1 MKLSREESQAL
12 AFIAAMILVSA
23 AARLASRPGPVE
35 IHGDEVSIAE
45 LQESSLALMTPRDA
59 RATAAGMGWVNV
71 NSATERDFAQVPKVG
86 AALAAAIVAHRQATG
101 RIAGLDDLLRVPGMK
116 KAALEALADVAS
128 FGTWDDPT
136 RLTPPLGSAAL
147 QEPQKPRARA
157 TRPPAGGEA
166 GRPTGTTG
174 RSSSA
179 GRAPAGGGAPSVRAG
194 TPTVV
199 RRRSG
204 AGATPSAIALIPIND
219 ASSVELQR
227 LPGVGPALAQRIIDH
242 RQQHGAFRTAADLD
256 AVKGIGPALLA
267 KIAPLVRF

>member
-1 MKLSREESQAL
+1 MKLTREESQAL
-12 AFIAAMILVSA
+12 AFIGAMILVSA

-35 IHGDEVSIAE
+35 IHGDEVSITE

-86 AALAAAIVAHRQATG
+86 AALAAAIVAHREATG
-101 RIAGLDDLLRVPGMK
+101 RIAGLEDLRRVPGMK

-157 TRPPAGGEA
+157 TRPPSGGEA

-174 RSSSA
+174 RSPSA
-179 GRAPAGGGAPSVRAG
+179 GRAPAGGGAPSARAG
-194 TPTVV
+194 TPTIV
-199 RRRSG
+199 RRGG

-219 ASSVELQR
+219 ASSAELQR
-227 LPGVGPALAQRIIDH
+227 LPGVGPTLAQRIIDH
-242 RQQHGAFRTAADLD
+242 RQQHGAFRSAADLD